1 MWKCWLTYASLYKAL
16 SNYFPKQ
23 LYNFAFPPPVY
34 ESSSYLAFYPRLA
47 IIRFLFD
54 FNFFSQFHRY
64 TYNISYCGFNLHFL
78 MTNNIEH
85 FSCDYLPVMLSLVTF
100 LFNLSPPY
108 VRLFVFLL
116 LRFKSR
122 NIYILTTL
130 L

>member
-1 MWKCWLTYASLYKAL
+1 MWKCWLTCVSLNKAL
-16 SNYFPKQ
+16 SNYSPKQ
-23 LYNFAFPPPVY
+23 LYNFTFPPPVY
-34 ESSSYLAFYPRLA
+34 ESSSCLAFYQGLA

-54 FNFFSQFHRY
+54 FNFFSQFNRY
-64 TYNISYCGFNLHFL
+64 TYNIPYCGFNLHFL

-85 FSCDYLPVMLSLVTF
+85 FPCDYSPFMLSLVIF

-108 VRLFVFLL
+108 MRLFVFLL
-116 LRFKSR
+116 SFKSR